1 MSFTLRNQG
10 LLQFSKIIIMLILI
24 IIMIIIVIII
34 IIIIITTITIKNK
47 KNAAVCLSSWDPF
60 FNLPKRCLKANK
72 YLETS

>member
-24 IIMIIIVIII
+24 IIMIIIVII

>member
-1 MSFTLRNQG
+1 
-10 LLQFSKIIIMLILI
+10 MLILI
-24 IIMIIIVIII
+24 IIMIIIVII

-72 YLETS
+72 YLETSWKLGLSQKK